1 MMRRALSIRAR
12 LSAVF
17 IFLFLLV
24 IVLGFESLNSLSYVN
39 DASAQI
45 RDRWL
50 PSTRALG
57 DLNNLTTDFPA
68 AEAAALRADSPS
80 ERDAIERRL
89 SGMDSDVAAAE
100 LAYRRIRHDAKDDAL
115 FEQFAARWREYRS
128 RLADVVAKRR
138 PEAASQAAYGAAS
151 ETLATL
157 TERNVASAREASERS
172 GLVYA
177 QARRHIA
184 LTIFLAGL
192 LVAGAMVHVTRSI
205 SAPLVDLAER
215 MHRLATSETSVEVQ
229 GALRHD
235 EIGEMAR
242 AVLVFR
248 NNAVD
253 LAQNRQALAQQAAML
268 QEKLAEEQRL
278 TLLQRNFVS
287 MASHEFRT
295 PLGIIDGHAQRMIT
309 MRDRLTADE
318 LAERARKVRNA
329 VRRMTQ
335 LIANL
340 ISSSR
345 LIDGR
350 IGFNY
355 HPTQVDLTAIVRE
368 ACHLQRELTPDAPL
382 LDCLEKEPLMVYGDA
397 SLLSQVLGNLMSNA
411 VKYSP
416 NGAPVRI
423 TSSQDGAHVAVVIED
438 RGIGIPDTD
447 RERVFE
453 RYYRGSNTSGI
464 VGSGVGLYL
473 VKTIIDLHQGSIMLD
488 SRENEGSRFTL
499 RLPASSLHCPESIRV
514 PRQLELTSAG

>member
-12 LSAVF
+12 LSFVF

-24 IVLGFESLNSLSYVN
+24 IVLGFESLTSLSYVN

-68 AEAAALRADSPS
+68 AEAAMLRSKSPS
-80 ERDAIERRL
+80 ERDAIARRMNN
-89 SGMDSDVAAAE
+89 MDGDIEAAE
-100 LAYRRIRHDAKDDAL
+100 LAYRRIHHDAMDDSL
-115 FEQFAARWREYRS
+115 FGRFAARWSEYRG
-128 RLADVVAKRR
+128 RVADVIAERR
-138 PEAASQAAYGAAS
+138 PEAASRAAYDAAS
-151 ETLATL
+151 ETLGML
-157 TERNVASAREASERS
+157 TDRNVASAREAGERS

-177 QARRHIA
+177 QARRRIA
-184 LTIFLAGL
+184 LMIFLAGL

-215 MHRLATSETSVEVQ
+215 MHRLAASETSVEVQ
-229 GALRHD
+229 GTQRHD

-253 LAQNRQALAQQAAML
+253 LAENRQALAQQAAML

-295 PLGIIDGHAQRMIT
+295 PLGIIDGHAQRMIS

-340 ISSSR
+340 IGSSR

-355 HPTQVDLTAIVRE
+355 HPTQVDLTSIVRE
-368 ACHLQRELTPDAPL
+368 ACHLQQELTPDAQL
-382 LDCLEKEPLMVYGDA
+382 LDCTADRPMMVYGDA
-397 SLLSQVLGNLMSNA
+397 SLLSQVLGNLVSNA

-416 NGAPVRI
+416 NGAPVKI
-423 TSSQDGAHVAVVIED
+423 TNAQDNENVAVVIED
-438 RGIGIPDTD
+438 HGIGIPDTD

-473 VKTIIDLHQGSIMLD
+473 VKTIIDLHQGSITLD
-488 SRENEGSRFTL
+488 SGENEGSRFTL
-499 RLPASSLHCPESIRV
+499 RLPASSRDHQESARV
-514 PRQLELTSAG
+514 PRQLELTSVG

>member
-24 IVLGFESLNSLSYVN
+24 IVLGFQSLNSLSYVN

-50 PSTRALG
+50 PGTRALG

-68 AEAAALRADSPS
+68 AEAAMLRANNPS

-89 SGMDSDVAAAE
+89 NTMDRDIDSAE
-100 LAYRRIRHDAKDDAL
+100 LAYRRIRHDAIDDAL
-115 FEQFAARWREYRS
+115 FERFAARWNEYRS
-128 RLADVVAKRR
+128 RVADVIAGRR
-138 PEAASQAAYGAAS
+138 TEGASQAAYDAAS
-151 ETLATL
+151 GSLGML
-157 TERNVASAREASERS
+157 TERNVASAGEASERS

-184 LTIFLAGL
+184 VTIFLAGL
-192 LVAGAMVHVTRSI
+192 LVAGAMLHVTRSI
-205 SAPLVDLAER
+205 SAPLVELAER
-215 MHRLATSETSVEVQ
+215 MHRLAASETSVEVQ
-229 GALRHD
+229 GAQRHD

-253 LAQNRQALAQQAAML
+253 LAENRQALAQQAAML

-295 PLGIIDGHAQRMIT
+295 PLGIIDGHAQRMIS
-309 MRDRLTADE
+309 MRDRLSADE

-340 ISSSR
+340 IGSSR

-350 IGFNY
+350 NGFNY

-368 ACHLQRELTPDAPL
+368 ACHLQRELTPDARL
-382 LDCLEKEPLMVYGDA
+382 LDSQADRPLMVYGDA
-397 SLLSQVLGNLMSNA
+397 NLLSQVLGNLVSNA

-416 NGAPVRI
+416 DGSPVRI
-423 TSSQDGAHVAVVIED
+423 TSSRDGAHIAVVIED
-438 RGIGIPDTD
+438 HGIGIPDTD
-447 RERVFE
+447 REHVFE
-453 RYYRGSNTSGI
+453 RYYRGSNTSGV

-473 VKTIIDLHQGSIMLD
+473 AKTIIGLHQGSITLD
-488 SRENEGSRFTL
+488 SRESEGSRFTL
-499 RLPASSLHCPESIRV
+499 RLPASSMDYRASVGV
-514 PRQLELTSAG
+514 PRQLELTSLG

>member
-68 AEAAALRADSPS
+68 AEAAALRTDSPS

-89 SGMDSDVAAAE
+89 VSMDSDVATAE

-115 FEQFAARWREYRS
+115 FGQFAARWREYRS

-138 PEAASQAAYGAAS
+138 PETASLAAYDAAS
-151 ETLATL
+151 ETLGTL
-157 TERNVASAREASERS
+157 TDRNVASAREASERS

-184 LTIFLAGL
+184 LAIFLAGL

-215 MHRLATSETSVEVQ
+215 MHRLAASETSVEVQ

-253 LAQNRQALAQQAAML
+253 LAENRQALAQQAAML
-268 QEKLAEEQRL
+268 QEKLEEEQRL

-295 PLGIIDGHAQRMIT
+295 PLGIIDGHAQRMIS

-329 VRRMTQ
+329 VRRM
-335 LIANL
+335 
-340 ISSSR
+340 
-345 LIDGR
+345 
-350 IGFNY
+350 FNY

-368 ACHLQRELTPDAPL
+368 ACHLQQELTPDAHL
-382 LDCLEKEPLMVYGDA
+382 LDRLEKQPLMVYGDA
-397 SLLSQVLGNLMSNA
+397 SLLSQVLGNLVSNA
-411 VKYSP
+411 LKYSP

-423 TSSQDGAHVAVVIED
+423 TSSQHGAHVVVVIED

-473 VKTIIDLHQGSIMLD
+473 VKTIIDLHQGSIKLD

-499 RLPASSLHCPESIRV
+499 RLPASSMDCQESVRV